1 MNREGSITFGSP
13 IRNNAGMNIRPVT
26 FVVCALVL
34 LPLMARAE
42 GETNPLPGIT
52 LGSSSEDLASV
63 LEGRCV
69 EVRRIEA
76 PKPTLPLARDHE
88 SYLICV
94 GYEEAGGATLEE
106 VAFTFADGSLVIIE
120 ARGGV
125 LGAIQPRAGEIT
137 WKMIG
142 LEIYLDASTLI
153 DPQADA
159 AWILTKEAL
168 HPHLYIWSNPHL
180 PSFDGA
186 VPSYDPSAARPDILE
201 FGGKLEQL
209 QHGLKAACPRADSN
223 IEEAPWLPTGPESQ
237 LQINCYGFVYAGFP
251 RKIEAVFGDER
262 LDLAW
267 ILTGKGEEDRVRQA
281 LIAAFGEPIFV
292 SDIVEAFD
300 GWRVALRKD
309 KPEVL
314 MVIDELAPVFEK
326 QFGGSGEE

>member
-1 MNREGSITFGSP
+1 MNNRLVVLRS
-13 IRNNAGMNIRPVT
+13 VL
-26 FVVCALVL
+26 FVVCALAL
-34 LPLMARAE
+34 LPPAARAE
-42 GETNPLPGIT
+42 EKLVPLPGIEI
-52 LGSSSEDLASV
+52 GSSPEALASG
-63 LEGRCV
+63 LEERCS
-69 EVRRIEA
+69 EVRRVEA

-94 GYEEAGGATLEE
+94 GYEEAGERKIEE
-106 VAFTFADGSLVIIE
+106 IAFTFADGSLVIVE
-120 ARGGV
+120 ARGGA
-125 LGAIQPRAGEIT
+125 LAAIATRAGEIT

-142 LEIYLDASTLI
+142 LELYLDANAII
-153 DPQADA
+153 DPEGDA
-159 AWILTKEAL
+159 AWILSAEAL

-180 PSFDGA
+180 PSFQGP
-186 VPSYDPSAARPDILE
+186 VPSYDSSAARPDILE

-209 QHGLKAACPRADSN
+209 KQGLKAACPRADRDV
-223 IEEAPWLPTGPESQ
+223 EETPWLPTGPSSQ

-292 SDIVEAFD
+292 SDVVEAFD
-300 GWRVALRKD
+300 EWRVALRKD

-326 QFGGSGEE
+326 EFGGSVEQ